1 MILSCCHCHHIPD
14 LHPTTQ
20 YTLHARSQF
29 VVLSLGVRLQTRLQL
44 NSPLSPAV
52 PVQWPDIRKQPTY
65 LGLDCVRE
73 IPVFVPFINKK
84 TKHSLIYLNCILI
97 CQVRIRNTLIIGLQ
111 LLHVRKEI
119 SNSKEIR
126 KMESLLRNVLFNL
139 EGYD

>member
-1 MILSCCHCHHIPD
+1 
-14 LHPTTQ
+14 
-20 YTLHARSQF
+20 
-29 VVLSLGVRLQTRLQL
+29 LQL